1 MSIFAVVCYRSA
13 MKILLSVLILVIFSS
28 CAQREV
34 SIVPYPNNISFKSGV
49 YDVSKSEEV
58 CVVNI
63 DGTALKNIS
72 SFAEDIGAD
81 IKISDSP
88 SKCDFVFLH
97 NSSLPEEDYLID
109 VTRSCVRVEA
119 SMPRGF
125 NYAIQ
130 TLRQMGTKIPCCHIE
145 DSPRFS
151 YRGLHL
157 DEARHFFG
165 KDEVKKYLDIMAYH
179 KLNTLHWH
187 LTDDQ
192 GWRIE
197 IKKYPELTMLGS
209 IRKGTCIKRNYNTN
223 DNVPYGEGM
232 WYTQDDI
239 KEIVEYAA
247 MKGIDII
254 PEIDL
259 PGHMLAALAAYPH
272 LGCFGGPYHV
282 WHRWGVSE
290 DVLCAGNE
298 HVYDFLEDVL
308 TEVCGLFPGKYIHIG
323 GDECP
328 KTSWK
333 SCPKCQAKIK
343 ELGLKD
349 DGDHDA
355 EHYLQSYVMNRVE
368 SFLKTKGKNV
378 IGWDEILDGS
388 PSKSATVMSWRGEAG
403 GLKAAELGYDVIMTP
418 NSYCYWDYYQS
429 TDVDSE
435 PFAIGGYVPIDLVY
449 SYEPYT
455 DDMHEQERNRIL
467 GVQANIWTEYIA
479 TPEHLEYML
488 LPRLA
493 ALSEVQWCKPENKD
507 WSRFLGSMDEV
518 CDAYVKMGY
527 NYAEHIFGVR
537 GLVEPDVEKG
547 CASVVLETQG
557 DTPIRYTVDGTD
569 PHIGSLKYNG
579 PLEIS
584 STCILKASA
593 VRKGVLTRPYVQIF
607 SFHKAVGKNIT
618 LKHPSESEFAS
629 DGGKELLDGIR
640 GPAIHKSKEWCSWK
654 SKSLD
659 AVIDMEDSEPYSR
672 VEIGYISNKP
682 SQIFN
687 PVNLSVYI
695 SEDGENWAE
704 VASVSASAEGE
715 FDSDGLKSMS
725 VSFRQENARYIRVKA
740 DCLPIVPEWHHYQG
754 RQAWLYIDEV
764 IVE

>member
-1 MSIFAVVCYRSA
+1 MICYKSA

-97 NSSLPEEDYLID
+97 NSSLPDEDYLID

-355 EHYLQSYVMNRVE
+355 EHYLQSYVMNSVE

-378 IGWDEILDGS
+378 IGWDDILEGA
-388 PSKSATVMSWRGEAG
+388 PSKSATIMCWRGEKDG
-403 GLKAAELGYDVIMTP
+403 HKAAALGHDVIMTP
-418 NSYCYWDYYQS
+418 TTYCYWDYYQA
-429 TDVDSE
+429 TVIENE
-435 PFAIGGYVPIDLVY
+435 PFGIGGYIPVELVY
-449 SYEPYT
+449 SYEPCSES
-455 DDMHEQERNRIL
+455 MNEEERSHIL
-467 GVQANIWTEYIA
+467 GVQANVWTEYIA
-479 TPEHLEYML
+479 SADHLEYMI

-493 ALSEVQWCKPENKD
+493 ALSEVQWCKKENKD
-507 WSRFLGSMDEV
+507 WRRFLSSVDKV
-518 CDAYVKMGY
+518 CASYENMGY
-527 NYAEHIFGVR
+527 KYAEHVFGVMGAIR
-537 GLVEPDVEKG
+537 VDKDNA
-547 CASVVLETQG
+547 CAKVTLTTQG
-557 DTPIRYTVDGTD
+557 DAPIRFTLDGTD
-569 PHIGSLKYNG
+569 PDESSQLYAG
-579 PLEIS
+579 PFEIS
-584 STCILKASA
+584 SSCILKASA
-593 VRKGVLTRPYVQIF
+593 VRNGAMTRPYVQQF
-607 SFHKAVGKNIT
+607 SFHKAVGKKIVLT
-618 LKHPSESEFAS
+618 HPSESEFAS
-629 DGGKELLDGIR
+629 TTGEELLDGVR
-640 GPAIHKSKEWCSWK
+640 GPAIHKSKEWCCWK
-654 SKSLD
+654 AKPFE
-659 AVIDMEDSEPYSR
+659 AVIEMGESQPYSR
-672 VEIGYISNKP
+672 VEVGYFSNKP

-687 PVNLSVYI
+687 PISLEVSI
-695 SEDGENWAE
+695 SEDGETFSEIAHKE
-704 VASVSASAEGE
+704 ELPEGE
-715 FDSDGLKSMS
+715 LDPDGLKSLS
-725 VSFRQENARYIRVKA
+725 VTFPQTASRYVKVKTE
-740 DCLPIVPEWHHYQG
+740 CLEHVPAWHHYVG
-754 RQAWLYIDEV
+754 RKANLYIDEV
-764 IVE
+764 IVD